1 MRYYGKKATNIATV
15 STHHQLP
22 ERGSAVSTPR
32 ELPEIKSRTND
43 GPEFGRDLSRARE
56 KFSSNLKSTLRDC
69 RPTTA
74 APTPRTRNSEARQDD
89 QDGRIP
95 NVTRDVIVQ
104 IVDQLP
110 HSIRYL
116 Q

>member
-1 MRYYGKKATNIATV
+1 MSG
-15 STHHQLP
+15 LP
-22 ERGSAVSTPR
+22 YSFAPQCVSTPR

-43 GPEFGRDLSRARE
+43 GPEFGRDLSRVRD
-56 KFSSNLKSTLRDC
+56 KSSSNLASTLRDC
-69 RPTTA
+69 RPTIA
-74 APTPRTRNSEARQDD
+74 APTPHPRNSEARQDYW
-89 QDGRIP
+89 DGRIP

>member
-1 MRYYGKKATNIATV
+1 MSSISHLGQIKNSLV
-15 STHHQLP
+15 STHHHQLP
-22 ERGSAVSTPR
+22 ERER
-32 ELPEIKSRTND
+32 L
-43 GPEFGRDLSRARE
+43 
-56 KFSSNLKSTLRDC
+56 
-69 RPTTA
+69 A
-74 APTPRTRNSEARQDD
+74 APTPHPRNSEARQDYW
-89 QDGRIP
+89 DGRIP